1 MADALPMKLT
11 KIQLRSADLS
21 ELLGEPEIMWPPEQI
36 PDVISVGYRYF
47 VLASTNPITNPTYR
61 LARSTSITNYDVR

>member
-21 ELLGEPEIMWPPEQI
+21 ELLGEPEIMWPPEKI
-36 PDVISVGYRYF
+36 PDVLSVGHRTF
-47 VLASTNPITNPTYR
+47 VLASTNAITNPTYR
-61 LARSTSITNYDVR
+61 LAHRIGITNYDVT